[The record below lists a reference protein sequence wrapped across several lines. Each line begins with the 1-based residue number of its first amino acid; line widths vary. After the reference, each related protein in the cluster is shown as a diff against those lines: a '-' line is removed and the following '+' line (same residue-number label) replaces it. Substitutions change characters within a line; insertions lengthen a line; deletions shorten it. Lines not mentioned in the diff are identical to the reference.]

1 MTPSTKRFHRIQVAV
16 MAWMA
21 LVFATV
27 TGGHAQD
34 MAQGTVDH
42 IKVPGPALEG
52 NLLGIDTTRDVFVYL
67 PPGYKDNPD
76 RRYPVVYYLHGYSP
90 TAEEWVNT
98 MGWPE
103 RPDRAMNAD
112 DARDMIIVVPDAYI
126 TFRGSMYSTSVAT
139 GDWETYIVRD
149 LVDYIDSHY
158 RTLADRESRG
168 LSGHSMGGYGT
179 IRLAMK
185 HPDRFSS
192 IYAMSSCCLAP
203 TMEAPP
209 PFTKAESFETIE
221 AVQKADRLTRIV
233 FATAAAWSPNP
244 NNPPFYLDL
253 PTQDG
258 ESRPDVLARWT
269 ANAPQAMLPQYLP
282 ALESLDAIAM
292 DVGTEDGLMAEN
304 GKFSDMLSEFGISH
318 SYETYEGDHYSHI
331 PERVE
336 TEVLPFFS
344 KHLKFETPE

>member
-1 MTPSTKRFHRIQVAV
+1 MTISARQFHRILFGI
-16 MAWMA
+16 MAWLVLA
-21 LVFATV
+21 LGAY
-27 TGGHAQD
+27 TGAYAAD
-34 MAQGTVDH
+34 MAHGTVDH

-52 NLLGIDTTRDVFVYL
+52 NLLGIETSRDVFVYL
-67 PPGYKDNPD
+67 PPGYEDNPD

-90 TAEEWVNT
+90 TAAEWVKT

-103 RPDRAMNAD
+103 RPDRAMNSDA
-112 DARDMIIVVPDAYI
+112 ARDMIIVVPDAYI

-139 GDWETYIVRD
+139 GDWETYVVRD

-158 RTLADRESRG
+158 RTLAARESRG

-203 TMEAPP
+203 TMQAAP
-209 PFTKAESFETIE
+209 FFADTEKYDTIE

-233 FATAAAWSPNP
+233 YATAAAWSPNP

-253 PTQDG
+253 PTKDG
-258 ESRPDVLARWT
+258 EARTDVLARWT
-269 ANAPQAMLPQYLP
+269 ANAPQAMLPQYVP
-282 ALESLDAIAM
+282 ALESLNAIAM
-292 DVGTEDGLMAEN
+292 DVGTKDSLMAEN
-304 GKFSDMLSEFGISH
+304 GEFSEMLSEFDIPH

-336 TEVLPFFS
+336 TQVLPFFS
-344 KHLKFETPE
+344 EHLRFEDGG